1 MLDDEIIVIVN
12 GTRFGGWKAAE
23 ATTSIESVCGQFS
36 VELMDKWTEESQ
48 PIEIKL
54 FDECQVLLGDEPVIT
69 GYIDNVSP
77 AIDADSHSVNIS
89 GRDKTCDLVDCSA
102 TVPSFELCGLDL
114 AAIAQQVCSEFDGIE
129 VKVETDV
136 GKPFDRFAV
145 QPGETAFSCIERAA
159 KQRGVLL
166 TTDGDGRLVLSA
178 KGVFK
183 DTGDALIYGQNIKKI
198 ALNRDG
204 KNRFQTYTV
213 HGQMPAFS
221 DGADDP
227 VHDQIGEARD
237 PNIMR
242 RRPLI
247 LTAESWTRPDAARTR
262 AENEACCR
270 AGNSLR
276 VNVAVAGWR
285 QSSGALWKPGLKV
298 SVTAPPV
305 YLADNTVLVISTVR
319 YSYSDSDGTIAELE
333 LKPPDAFLESGRG
346 EVGDDPID
354 D

>member
-1 MLDDEIIVIVN
+1 MSDEIIVMVN
-12 GTRFGGWKAAE
+12 GTRFGGWKAAD
-23 ATTSIESVCGQFS
+23 ATTSIESVCGQFR
-36 VELMDKWTEESQ
+36 VDLMDKWTEEST
-48 PIEIKL
+48 PIEIKPG
-54 FDECQVLLGDEPVIT
+54 DACQVLLGDEPVIT
-69 GYIDNVSP
+69 GYVDNVSP
-77 AIDADSHSVNIS
+77 AIDADNHSVNIS

-102 TVPSFELCGLDL
+102 VVSSFELWGLDL
-114 AAIAQQVCSEFDGIE
+114 AAIARKICAEFDGIE

-145 QPGETAFSCIERAA
+145 QPGESAFACIERAA
-159 KQRGVLL
+159 KQCGVLL

-178 KGVFK
+178 KGIFTA
-183 DTGDALIYGQNIKKI
+183 TGDALVYGKNIEKI
-198 ALNRDG
+198 AVNNDW
-204 KNRFQTYTV
+204 KDRFQTYTV
-213 HGQMPAFS
+213 NGQMPAFN

-237 PNIMR
+237 QNIMR

-247 LTAESWTRPDAARTR
+247 LNAEAWTRPDAAKTR

-270 AGNSLR
+270 EGNSRR
-276 VNVAVAGWR
+276 VNVTVAGWR

-305 YLADNTVLVISTVR
+305 YLDNVELVIATVR
-319 YSYSDSDGTIAELE
+319 YSYSDGDGTIAELE
-333 LKPPDAFLESGRG
+333 LKPVTAFLENGRG
-346 EVGDDPID
+346 EVGKDVID